1 MRRFSLCYDLAAMHK
16 FTVAVV
22 ALLAATSV
30 TAVTAR
36 ADVHMT
42 VRPDGKKV
50 IYNVWSPSVRTSNY
64 SWLAKQRNRRT
75 PYDKLI
81 DRYAD
86 TYNVDPVLVHAVIQI
101 ESDFNPRCVSKKGA
115 RGLMQLIPGTAQ
127 RYGVKDVF
135 DPEDNIRGGV
145 HYLADLLD
153 MFGHDMQRAL
163 AAYNAGEGA
172 VTRYGGIPP
181 YGETTTYVQRA
192 LTVYYG
198 RPYATTGTAEWYPG
212 HSGGAKLRG
221 GFGAML
227 QPIVIPGLRILG
239 AH

>member
-1 MRRFSLCYDLAAMHK
+1 MSK
-16 FTVAVV
+16 FAVAVV
-22 ALLAATSV
+22 ALLAVS
-30 TAVTAR
+30 VTAR
-36 ADVHMT
+36 ADVRLT

-50 IYNVWSPSVRTSNY
+50 IYNVWSPGVRGSNYSNY
-64 SWLAKQRNRRT
+64 SWLAKQRNRHT

-86 TYNVDPVLVHAVIQI
+86 VYNVDPVLVHAVIQI

-198 RPYATTGTAEWYPG
+198 RPQGTSAEWYPG

>member
-1 MRRFSLCYDLAAMHK
+1 MRRFSLCYDSRAMNK
-16 FTVAVV
+16 FAVAVV
-22 ALLAATSV
+22 ALLAIG
-30 TAVTAR
+30 VTAR
-36 ADVHMT
+36 ADVRLA

-64 SWLAKQRNRRT
+64 SWLAKQRNRRSQ
-75 PYDKLI
+75 YDKVI
-81 DRYAD
+81 QHYAD
-86 TYNVDPVLVHAVIQI
+86 AYNVDPVLVHAVILV
-101 ESDFNPRCVSKKGA
+101 ESDFNARCVSNKGA
-115 RGLMQLIPGTAQ
+115 RGLMQLIPETAK

-145 HYLADLLD
+145 HYLSDLLD
-153 MFGHDMQRAL
+153 MFGHDMERAL

-181 YGETTTYVQRA
+181 YQETSTYVNRA

-198 RPYATTGTAEWYPG
+198 RPYGASSSATWYPG
-212 HSGGAKLRG
+212 RSGGAKLRG

-227 QPIVIPGLRILG
+227 QPIVIPGLHILG

>member
-1 MRRFSLCYDLAAMHK
+1 MRRFSLCYDLAAMNK
-16 FTVAVV
+16 FAVAVV
-22 ALLAATSV
+22 ALLAVTSV

-36 ADVHMT
+36 ADVRLT

-50 IYNVWSPSVRTSNY
+50 IYNVWSPSVRASNY
-64 SWLAKQRNRRT
+64 SWLAKQRNRHT

-81 DRYAD
+81 DQYAD
-86 TYNVDPVLVHAVIQI
+86 TYNVDPVLVHAVIQV
-101 ESDFNPRCVSKKGA
+101 ESDFNPRCVSRKGA
-115 RGLMQLIPGTAQ
+115 RGLMQLIPETAH

-181 YGETTTYVQRA
+181 YAETTTYVQRA
-192 LTVYYG
+192 MTVYYG
-198 RPYATTGTAEWYPG
+198 RPQGTSAAEWYPG
-212 HSGGAKLRG
+212 RSSGPKLRG
-221 GFGAML
+221 GFGAMML

>member
-1 MRRFSLCYDLAAMHK
+1 MHK
-16 FTVAVV
+16 FGVAVV
-22 ALLAATSV
+22 ALLAATGAM
-30 TAVTAR
+30 AVTAR
-36 ADVHMT
+36 ADVRLAI
-42 VRPDGKKV
+42 RPDGKKV

-64 SWLAKQRNRRT
+64 TWLAKQRNRRSQ
-75 PYDKLI
+75 YDKLI
-81 DRYAD
+81 ERYAD
-86 TYNVDPVLVHAVIQI
+86 AYNIDPVLVHAVILV
-101 ESDFNPRCVSKKGA
+101 ESDFNPRCVSNKNA
-115 RGLMQLIPGTAQ
+115 RGLMQLIPETAQ
-127 RYGVKDVF
+127 RYGVKNVF

-145 HYLADLLD
+145 HYLSDLLD
-153 MFGHDMQRAL
+153 MFNHDLERAL

-181 YGETTTYVQRA
+181 YQETSTYVNRA

-198 RPYATTGTAEWYPG
+198 RPYGSSATATWYPG
-212 HSGGAKLRG
+212 HPGGAKLRG

>member
-1 MRRFSLCYDLAAMHK
+1 MTK
-16 FTVAVV
+16 FAVAVV
-22 ALLAATSV
+22 GLLAI
-30 TAVTAR
+30 AVTAR
-36 ADVHMT
+36 ADVRLA

-64 SWLAKQRNRRT
+64 TWLAKQRNRRSA
-75 PYDKLI
+75 YDKVI
-81 DRYAD
+81 ERYAD
-86 TYNVDPVLVHAVIQI
+86 AYNVDPVLVHAVILV
-101 ESDFNPRCVSKKGA
+101 ESDFNPRCVSNKNA
-115 RGLMQLIPGTAQ
+115 RGLMQLIPETAQ
-127 RYGVKDVF
+127 RYGVKNVF
-135 DPEDNIRGGV
+135 DPEENIRGGV
-145 HYLADLLD
+145 HYLSDLLE
-153 MFGHDMQRAL
+153 MFGHDMERAL

-181 YGETTTYVQRA
+181 YQETSTYVNRA

-198 RPYATTGTAEWYPG
+198 RPYGTAATATWYPG
-212 HSGGAKLRG
+212 HSGGAKLHG

>member
-1 MRRFSLCYDLAAMHK
+1 MTK
-16 FTVAVV
+16 FAVAVV
-22 ALLAATSV
+22 GLLAI
-30 TAVTAR
+30 AVTAR
-36 ADVHMT
+36 ADVRLA

-64 SWLAKQRNRRT
+64 TWLAKQRNRRSA
-75 PYDKLI
+75 YDKMI
-81 DRYAD
+81 ERYAD
-86 TYNVDPVLVHAVIQI
+86 AYNVDPVLVHAVILV
-101 ESDFNPRCVSKKGA
+101 ESDFNPRCVSNKNA
-115 RGLMQLIPGTAQ
+115 RGLMQLIPETAQ
-127 RYGVKDVF
+127 RYGVKNVF
-135 DPEDNIRGGV
+135 DPEENIRGGV
-145 HYLADLLD
+145 HYLSDLLE
-153 MFGHDMQRAL
+153 MFGHDMERAL

-181 YGETTTYVQRA
+181 YQETSTYVNRA

-198 RPYATTGTAEWYPG
+198 RPYGTAATATWYPG
-212 HSGGAKLRG
+212 HSGGAKLHG

>member
-1 MRRFSLCYDLAAMHK
+1 MNK
-16 FTVAVV
+16 FAVAVV
-22 ALLAATSV
+22 AVLGM
-30 TAVTAR
+30 AVTAR
-36 ADVHMT
+36 ADVRLA

-64 SWLAKQRNRRT
+64 TWLAKQRNRRSQ
-75 PYDKLI
+75 YDKVI
-81 DRYAD
+81 ERYAD
-86 TYNVDPVLVHAVIQI
+86 AYNVDPVLVHAVILV
-101 ESDFNPRCVSKKGA
+101 ESDFNPRCVSNKNA
-115 RGLMQLIPGTAQ
+115 RGLMQLIPETAQ
-127 RYGVKDVF
+127 RYGVKNVF
-135 DPEDNIRGGV
+135 DPEENIRGGV

-153 MFGHDMQRAL
+153 MFGHDMERAL

-181 YGETTTYVQRA
+181 YQETSTYVNRA

-198 RPYATTGTAEWYPG
+198 RPYGSAATATWYPA
-212 HSGGAKLRG
+212 HPGGAKLRG

-227 QPIVIPGLRILG
+227 QPIVIPGLHILG

>member
-1 MRRFSLCYDLAAMHK
+1 MPRFSLCYDLRAMRN
-16 FTVAVV
+16 FAVAV
-22 ALLAATSV
+22 AATLAIS
-30 TAVTAR
+30 ASAR
-36 ADVHMT
+36 ADVRLS

-50 IYNVWSPSVRTSNY
+50 IYNVWSPSVRASNY
-64 SWLAKQRNRRT
+64 SWLARQRNRRSA
-75 PYDKLI
+75 YDQMI

-86 TYNVDPVLVHAVIQI
+86 LYNVDPVLVRAVIQV
-101 ESDFNPRCVSKKGA
+101 ESDFNPRCVSNKGA
-115 RGLMQLIPGTAQ
+115 RGLMQLIPETAH
-127 RYGVKDVF
+127 RYGVKDIF

-145 HYLADLLD
+145 HYLADLLE
-153 MFGHDMQRAL
+153 MFGHDMERAL

-181 YGETTTYVQRA
+181 YQETSTYVQRA

-198 RPYATTGTAEWYPG
+198 RPYSATGSATWYAG
-212 HSGGAKLRG
+212 RSGGAKLKG

-227 QPIVIPGLRILG
+227 QPIVIPGLRLLG